1 MAQLQEV
8 TDATFE
14 QQVIAAKGPVLV
26 DFWGAWCPPCRAL
39 TPVLE
44 AIAQE
49 QVGKLTILKLDI
61 DLNERT
67 TMRYGVMS
75 FPTLLLFIDGQ
86 PVKQMIGARPK
97 SALMRDLA
105 PYLAQEA
112 VVAAR

>member
-1 MAQLQEV
+1 MASLREV

-14 QQVIAAKGPVLV
+14 RQVLAAKGLVLV

-44 AIAQE
+44 AIAAE
-49 QVGKLTILKLDI
+49 QADKLTILKLDI

-75 FPTLLLFIDGQ
+75 FPTLLLFRDGE
-86 PVKQMIGARPK
+86 PVKQIIGARPK
-97 SALMRDLA
+97 SALMRELA
-105 PYLAQEA
+105 PFLAQVPARVA
-112 VVAAR
+112 V

>member
-1 MAQLQEV
+1 MADLQEV

-44 AIAQE
+44 AIAAE
-49 QVGKLTILKLDI
+49 QADKLTILKLDI
-61 DLNERT
+61 DQNERT

-75 FPTLLLFIDGQ
+75 FPTLILFKGGE
-86 PVKQMIGARPK
+86 PVKQIIGARPK
-97 SALMRDLA
+97 SSLMRELA
-105 PYLAQEA
+105 PYLAPEPA
-112 VVAAR
+112 HAE

>member
-14 QQVIAAKGPVLV
+14 QQVIEATGPVLV

-49 QVGKLTILKLDI
+49 QAGKLTILKLDI

-75 FPTLLLFIDGQ
+75 FPT
-86 PVKQMIGARPK
+86 VKQMIGARPK

-105 PYLAQEA
+105 PFLAQEA
-112 VVAAR
+112 VTAVR